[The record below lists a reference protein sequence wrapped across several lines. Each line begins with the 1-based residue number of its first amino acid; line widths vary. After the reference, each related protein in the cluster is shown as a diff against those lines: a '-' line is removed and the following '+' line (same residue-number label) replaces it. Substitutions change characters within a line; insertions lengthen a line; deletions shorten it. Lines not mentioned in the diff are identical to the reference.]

1 MAIKDLFIKSEE
13 SNGLGTQTKAT
24 NPVAY
29 TVPVAPAVST
39 IVSAPATGTGSA
51 AWGELKISDDKIIDT
66 IWNKIIGE
74 NRPGPDYLEL
84 KNNVDALN
92 DLPISDEQK
101 ITSAFKV
108 LQKSYPNFKKDD
120 IIKAIDFYINVVNNE
135 KNSGLSELAGI
146 KANTVDGVE
155 REIKQMELQA
165 EDLKRQYDE
174 LQTKIASKSV
184 ELTKARADLETK
196 NNVFLGSVN
205 AVMSVLE
212 SDKNRI
218 MSINF

>member
-13 SNGLGTQTKAT
+13 SNGLNTQTKT
-24 NPVAY
+24 VNPVAY
-29 TVPVAPAVST
+29 TASVAPSPVVSVSVPT
-39 IVSAPATGTGSA
+39 TSSIV
-51 AWGELKISDDKIIDT
+51 SDDKIIDT

-120 IIKAIDFYINVVNNE
+120 IIKAIDFYIGVVNNE

-155 REIKQMELQA
+155 KEIKQMELQA

-184 ELTKARADLETK
+184 ELTKARADLEGK